1 MQRIGMVLGILVL
14 FSAALRG
21 DTTETQYFRTEVSPV
36 NEEPA
41 ITGDNSSGQAI
52 IAAVVRRN
60 DSGNI
65 VSGTVYFDVNYT
77 FVGPVTVTGLHVH
90 QGGAGVNGPIRFDTG
105 ITDNA
110 TVNAEGTGNIFR
122 VVEVT
127 GGTALTALSPLLADP
142 AGFYLNLHTA
152 DHTGGLMR
160 GQLQTTAQPEPDV
173 FDNEVVNIASYAAG
187 TNPLAPGSI
196 AAIFGKYLNAGPAAF
211 FTSFG
216 PDGKLITSLGG
227 TQVTVNGIAAPIFYS
242 TFTQVGIQI
251 PSELS
256 GETSASVQVTV
267 GGKTSVSR
275 TIALDAAVPGIFTLN
290 QAGTGP
296 ATMLHQNGV
305 SLVTAANPAQPNEV
319 ETLFGTGFGAT
330 SPALATGAP
339 AVGNEVLNAPT
350 ATIDGLT
357 VTPESAGRVPGFIG
371 LDQLRVKIPVNVR
384 SGSGLSLF
392 ITSGSRQ
399 SNTVTTS
406 VTNGSGTVTHPVP
419 AISSLTPSIVDVGAP
434 GFTLTINGTGF
445 VPASTVMID
454 DVQRAST
461 YVSDVRLT
469 VQMTADDTSTERT
482 LTVRVQNPAP
492 GGGSSNVSNLT
503 VAPAPPDDPYY

>member
-21 DTTETQYFRTEVSPV
+21 DTTETQYFSAAVSPA

-52 IAAVVRRN
+52 ITAVVRRN

-65 VSGTVYFDVNYT
+65 VSGTIYFDVNYT
-77 FVGPVTVTGLHVH
+77 FGGPVTITGLHIH
-90 QGGAGVNGPIRFDTG
+90 QGGAGINGPIRFDTG
-105 ITDNA
+105 ITPDA

-127 GGTALTALSPLLADP
+127 GGAALTALSPLLADP

-152 DHTGGLMR
+152 AHTGGLMR
-160 GQLQTTAQPEPDV
+160 GQLQTTAQPEPNV
-173 FDNEVVNIASYAAG
+173 FEVVNIASYAAA
-187 TNPLAPGSI
+187 TNPLAPGSV
-196 AAIFGKYLNAGPAAF
+196 AAIFGKYLNAGPSAF

-227 TQVTVNGIAAPIFYS
+227 TQVMVNGIATPIFYS
-242 TFTQVGIQI
+242 TFNQVGIQI
-251 PSELS
+251 PSELA
-256 GETSASVQVTV
+256 GGTSASVQVTV

-296 ATMLHQNGV
+296 ATILHQNGF
-305 SLVTAANPAQPNEV
+305 SLVTAVNPAQPNEV
-319 ETLFGTGFGAT
+319 VTLFGTGFGAT

-339 AVGNEVLNAPT
+339 SAGNEVLNKPAV
-350 ATIDGLT
+350 TIDGVT
-357 VTPESAGRVPGFIG
+357 VTPDFAGRVPGFVG
-371 LDQLRVKIPVNVR
+371 LDQLSVKVPGNVS

-392 ITSGSRQ
+392 VTSGSRQ

-406 VTNGSGTVTHPVP
+406 VTGGSGPITNPIP

-445 VPASTVMID
+445 VPASTVLIG

-461 YVSDVRLT
+461 YVSDVTLT
-469 VQMTADDTSTERT
+469 VQITADDTSIERT
-482 LTVRVQNPAP
+482 LAVRVQNPAP

-503 VAPAPPDDPYY
+503 IAPAPPPNPYGY